1 MKKVELS
8 TNGCNLSEVDLNIEL
23 RLTGNDWEFRFST
36 DDGDGFNICR
46 NPKHADMNMEKP
58 KLTKTQING
67 WSNQLKQAILFVEN
81 MKTVD

>member
-1 MKKVELS
+1 
-8 TNGCNLSEVDLNIEL
+8 
-23 RLTGNDWEFRFST
+23 
-36 DDGDGFNICR
+36 
-46 NPKHADMNMEKP
+46 MEKP